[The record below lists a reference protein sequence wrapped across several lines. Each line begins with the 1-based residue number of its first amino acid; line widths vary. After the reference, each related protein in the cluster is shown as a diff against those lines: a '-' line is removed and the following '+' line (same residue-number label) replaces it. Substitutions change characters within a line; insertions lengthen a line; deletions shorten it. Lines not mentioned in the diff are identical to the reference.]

1 MQPCTYVKSANKK
14 TVESSGAFHLHSHNT
29 LNPLNPVSGE
39 REERETAFEERGELR
54 SEGSTLT
61 GRGKIFEIIDAAG
74 AEEKKRKMRSDR
86 MIRPSSR

>member
-1 MQPCTYVKSANKK
+1 MF
-14 TVESSGAFHLHSHNT
+14 ESSGAFHLRLHNT

-74 AEEKKRKMRSDR
+74 RSRRKEEEDEVG
-86 MIRPSSR
+86 